1 MSTPY
6 SDIYDKAT
14 KTLQSYTFASLPQ
27 ATFETF
33 FRAWLDEAANVYF
46 IDCETDLTDVNETSK
61 QFNNTLTSREQWIL
75 AYSIC
80 LSWLSF
86 NINNEQKLVDKIG
99 DRDYL
104 VHSPA
109 NLLNSLLKV
118 QDAVRNRLE
127 DALEMYSYRDM
138 SFADYL

>member
-27 ATFETF
+27 ATFENF
-33 FRAWLDEAANVYF
+33 FRAWLDEAVSVYF
-46 IDCETDLTDVNETSK
+46 IDCETDLTDVNETTK

-109 NLLNSLLKV
+109 NLLKALRGVYEDTKK
-118 QDAVRNRLE
+118 RLD

-138 SFADYL
+138 SFADHL